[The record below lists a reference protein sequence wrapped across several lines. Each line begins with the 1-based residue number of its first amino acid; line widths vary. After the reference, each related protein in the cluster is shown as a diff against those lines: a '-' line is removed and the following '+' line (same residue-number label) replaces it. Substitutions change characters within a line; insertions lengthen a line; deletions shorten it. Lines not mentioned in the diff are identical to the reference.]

1 MHRGKIICYAI
12 CVKGEK
18 ETKASRKRKTTSII
32 HLVTPLKDRKENIIY
47 KNNLGARIFLR
58 LGQREA
64 GNFWLNLIKK
74 ITRQELKFYGLLQI

>member
-1 MHRGKIICYAI
+1 MLSALR
-12 CVKGEK
+12 EN
-18 ETKASRKRKTTSII
+18 RKRKTTSII
-32 HLVTPLKDRKENIIY
+32 HLVTPLKDRKENTIY

-58 LGQREA
+58 LGHREA